1 MMRHALGVLFAC
13 AGALALDET
22 AGSDVSVSARL
33 VLATDFDA
41 ATFNADWYARVPL
54 RRALAR
60 LVSDEARGGRRVG
73 RRGGAPIPDVRPRP
87 RDGGGGRRLARRDDP
102 RDRARGRRRARRARG
117 RDLAA
122 RRGRRRRRR
131 VARGARARGSG
142 RASPARAAEHAARA
156 GGGVVL
162 VLVLVLVRHHLR
174 RLLLVL
180 VRDDGAAQRQQVAG
194 VGRLLGQRDL
204 LRLHGRRGG
213 DG

>member
-1 MMRHALGVLFAC
+1 MFIRARTSSQQSRLPRCRGKRVETSPASTTMMRHALGVLFAC

-60 LVSDEARGGRRVG
+60 LVSDGAGVCVQWWQDGRTAWRT
-73 RRGGAPIPDVRPRP
+73 RRGAHGAGHAVDVTVRARAAGAVSDARRTPIPDVRPRP

-102 RDRARGRRRARRARG
+102 RGRARGRRRARRARR

-131 VARGARARGSG
+131 VARGARARKW
-142 RASPARAAEHAARA
+142 AC
-156 GGGVVL
+156 
-162 VLVLVLVRHHLR
+162 
-174 RLLLVL
+174 
-180 VRDDGAAQRQQVAG
+180 VACSS
-194 VGRLLGQRDL
+194 R
-204 LRLHGRRGG
+204 
-213 DG
+213 